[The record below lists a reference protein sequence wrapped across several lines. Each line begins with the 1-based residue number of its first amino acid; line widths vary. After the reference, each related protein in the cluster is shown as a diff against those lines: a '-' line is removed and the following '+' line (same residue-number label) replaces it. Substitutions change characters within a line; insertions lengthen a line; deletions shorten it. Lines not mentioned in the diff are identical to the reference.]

1 MARRLQAAHRVI
13 LNPRGFA
20 VSSVASHV
28 HATSSFASSLQ
39 PQTAGSTPDSDSD
52 PFAAVLDAVAAGA
65 DQTAAPDAPQ
75 PATKQTSNA
84 SDGSAGGNATTTSGT
99 AGTNSTDT
107 PATSGKSGTAQS
119 SNASATADDTAKADG
134 PGIGAT
140 ADGNLTQIVK
150 AGGAGQNKAVSS
162 SGGKGTTSA
171 ASISDRLNKLLAA
184 ATDKAAPANSAAQT
198 QASASS
204 TADANTPAGGNTANT
219 PASGATDVAGIIAAV
234 KAALAGPKPQAAA
247 SDLTDKSSGSAS
259 SKDSSDDSSDSTQSD
274 STDATT
280 TASAQA
286 QQPVTQPVAAA
297 ITVDNQLSTPQ
308 ASGNTAADVKIGDT
322 VKSRL
327 KLAMASTTDSA
338 DSKDNANAPA
348 SNGTEGVKQ
357 ASGNPELKAGKQASA
372 NNPSTTAAPDSS
384 TAQQDPP
391 TTDNATA
398 AQVSGNVTSVTG
410 NSSAPRTETFAAAV
424 IADATG
430 SAGTQTASTSTKIDG
445 TGLPNFGISAAN
457 GSAAATGTAA
467 PATTNAANAV
477 PIAGLAVAI
486 SSRAQAG
493 SSQFNIRLDPA
504 ELGRIE
510 VRLDVASD
518 GRVTSHVTVDRADT
532 LQLLQDQQPQLQQA
546 LDQAGLKTA
555 DNGLQFTLRD
565 QSFAGQNNNGGNGA
579 QQNASQLVIPDADLP
594 TVQSA
599 QIYNRLSSGTGVDIS
614 V

>member
-39 PQTAGSTPDSDSD
+39 LQTAGSTPDSDSD
-52 PFAAVLDAVAAGA
+52 PFAAVLDAVASGA
-65 DQTAAPDAPQ
+65 DQTTTPDTAQ
-75 PATKQTSNA
+75 PAAKQTSNA
-84 SDGSAGGNATTTSGT
+84 SDGSAAGSATTTSGT

-107 PATSGKSGTAQS
+107 PATSGKSGTAPS
-119 SNASATADDTAKADG
+119 GNGSATADDTAKTDDAS
-134 PGIGAT
+134 IGAT

-150 AGGAGQNKAVSS
+150 VGTGQNKAASP
-162 SGGKGTTSA
+162 SGGKGTTGA

-184 ATDKAAPANSAAQT
+184 ASDKAAPANSAQT
-198 QASASS
+198 QASANS
-204 TADANTPAGGNTANT
+204 TAGANTPASGNAASSQ
-219 PASGATDVAGIIAAV
+219 ASGATDVAGIIAAV
-234 KAALAGPKPQAAA
+234 KAALAGPKAAA
-247 SDLTDKSSGSAS
+247 SDSTDKPTGSTT
-259 SKDSSDDSSDSTQSD
+259 SKDSSDGSSDSAQSD
-274 STDATT
+274 STDA

-286 QQPVTQPVAAA
+286 QQPITQPVAAA
-297 ITVDNQLSTPQ
+297 ITVNNQLSAPQ
-308 ASGNTAADVKIGDT
+308 ASGNTSADVKIGDT
-322 VKSRL
+322 AKSRL
-327 KLAMASTTDSA
+327 KLAIASTTGSTDGKDS
-338 DSKDNANAPA
+338 ANAPA

-372 NNPSTTAAPDSS
+372 NNPAPAAAPDSS
-384 TAQQDPP
+384 TAQQDQP

-398 AQVSGNVTSVTG
+398 AQVPGSVASVTG
-410 NSSAPRTETFAAAV
+410 NSPAPRSETFAAAV
-424 IADATG
+424 TADAAG
-430 SAGTQTASTSTKIDG
+430 SAGSQTASTSTKIDG
-445 TGLPNFGISAAN
+445 TGLPNFGISAAS
-457 GSAAATGTAA
+457 GSAAATGTPASAA
-467 PATTNAANAV
+467 TNAPNTV
-477 PIAGLAVAI
+477 PVAGLAVAI
-486 SSRAQAG
+486 TSRAQAG
-493 SSQFNIRLDPA
+493 SSQFDIRLDPP

-510 VRLDVASD
+510 VRLGVDSD

-555 DNGLQFTLRD
+555 DNGLQFSLRD